1 MDEALGDILAPELS
15 VLLVW
20 FDPGLYVVEGGH
32 EFEGAGDDFWALLYE
47 SGLTGRRLTWRDDHE
62 LPVWGLGVCNL
73 VDRMT
78 PSSRDLTFEEQRE
91 GGWRLRQ
98 KVWQLRPR
106 VVCCLGK
113 DVYRG
118 YALRPPRDRVA
129 WGLQPHSVVEGV
141 WDVVA
146 PNPSRRSTVPY
157 AARLAVLHQ
166 VADLARPARPVDWL

>member
-1 MDEALGDILAPELS
+1 MGALPDIVAPGLL
-15 VLLVW
+15 VLLVGYN
-20 FDPGLYVVEGGH
+20 PGRHSWEQGH
-32 EFEGAGDDFWALLYE
+32 HFAGPGSDFWPLLYE
-47 SGLTGRRLTWRDDHE
+47 SGLTGRRLTWREDHE
-62 LPVWGLGVCNL
+62 LLWWRLGVANL

-78 PSSRDLTFEEQRE
+78 PSSQDLSSEEKRE

-113 DVYRG
+113 DVYRA
-118 YALRPPRDRVA
+118 YAMRGARDPVA

-141 WDVVA
+141 WDVAA

-157 AARLAVLHQ
+157 AARLAAMRR
-166 VADLARPARPVDWL
+166 VAALARANPPANSL